1 LLSWSIGLL
10 LDDCC
15 AEYHSERKRKY
26 ATTADRA
33 LTWELALEEAAAA
46 AAGAAV
52 AGAGA
57 AAARPDN
64 KLSTTTN
71 TKQQAIA
78 NVRYA

>member
-1 LLSWSIGLL
+1 L

-52 AGAGA
+52 AGA

>member
-46 AAGAAV
+46 AAAGAAV
-52 AGAGA
+52 AGA